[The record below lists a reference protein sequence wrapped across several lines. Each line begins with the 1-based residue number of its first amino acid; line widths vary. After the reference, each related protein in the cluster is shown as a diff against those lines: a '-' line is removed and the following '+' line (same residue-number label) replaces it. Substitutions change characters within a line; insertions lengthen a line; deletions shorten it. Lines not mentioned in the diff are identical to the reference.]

1 VLDQAHLTD
10 ILLGLIVQAL
20 LELNNQLMPQITL
33 TEGTST
39 TGPGTAVGGE
49 TTVALNGSKSLIARI
64 AGPTGRPLA
73 GYTLGVSVSGAGG
86 SVALT
91 PLNPEPNSV
100 AGFNQSG
107 TNRASNASGIV
118 NFSYTAP
125 ASSGTD
131 TLTITYQPNFDSDDA
146 FDHPGKDDNLETTL
160 RKLYL
165 YELRSAAKIWSGTQN
180 NRGAIVRRT
189 LTIHA
194 G

>member
-1 VLDQAHLTD
+1 
-10 ILLGLIVQAL
+10 
-20 LELNNQLMPQITL
+20 M
-33 TEGTST
+33 
-39 TGPGTAVGGE
+39 
-49 TTVALNGSKSLIARI
+49 
-64 AGPTGRPLA
+64 
-73 GYTLGVSVSGAGG
+73 
-86 SVALT
+86 ALT
-91 PLNPEPNSV
+91 LLNPEPDAV

-107 TNRASNASGIV
+107 TNRASNVSGIV

-125 ASSGTD
+125 ASAGTD

-146 FDHPGKDDNLETTL
+146 FDYPAKGDNLETTL

-165 YELRSAAKIWSGTQN
+165 YELRTAAKIWAGTQN